1 MSIVFT
7 RHLTRVCV
15 FASLVLAGTAGTA
28 SAQWSRHHA
37 SACAPMSTEVQASY
51 YVSSPGVSNTS
62 TTTPLYLSCPSFDTS
77 EQPDSQ
83 LNEVRIYVY
92 DGSNTDGVQAK
103 ACIVFRDGTGN
114 ACSSTVQT
122 GNAFVGYAVLTL
134 DATALAQW
142 DTTDF
147 GYLNVQV
154 PARSGAL
161 GFSWVKGI
169 VATQ

>member
-1 MSIVFT
+1 MSIMFT
-7 RHLTRVCV
+7 RRLTRACV
-15 FASLVLAGTAGTA
+15 LASLLLASTAGTA

-37 SACAPMSTEVQASY
+37 SACSPMSTELQASY

-83 LNEVRIYVY
+83 LNEVRVYVY
-92 DGSNTDGVQAK
+92 DGSSTDGVEVK

-114 ACSSTVQT
+114 ACSSIVSTSH
-122 GNAFVGYAVLTL
+122 AFVGYAMLTL

-147 GYLNVQV
+147 GYLNVKV